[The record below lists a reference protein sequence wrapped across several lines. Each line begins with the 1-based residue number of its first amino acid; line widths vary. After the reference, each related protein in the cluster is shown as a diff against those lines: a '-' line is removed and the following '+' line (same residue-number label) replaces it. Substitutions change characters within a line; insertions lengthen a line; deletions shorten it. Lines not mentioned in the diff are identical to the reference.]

1 MSGTDDAAE
10 REALLGKLTLR
21 EKVRLLTGATTW
33 RTRAEPALG
42 LREMV
47 LSDGPAGVRGQSWDE
62 RDPALL
68 LPSASALGALW
79 DEERVE
85 RLGGLLAAEA
95 RRKGVDVV
103 LAPTLNLHRTPL
115 GGRHFECF
123 SEDPELT
130 GRTGAAL
137 VRGIQA
143 HGVAATAKHYVAN
156 DCETDR
162 LTVDVRVSER
172 VLREV
177 YLAPFEAAVEA
188 GVRVVMAGYN
198 GVNGA
203 TMTAS
208 PLLDD
213 PLKSEWGFTG
223 VVVSDWGAV
232 RCAEPAARAA
242 LDLVMPGPEGVW
254 GEALVRAVEE
264 GRVSREAVDDKVRR
278 LLGLAAACGAL
289 GEPGAPPARERVP
302 GAVSKQEVESPC
314 ASPVSAS
321 ASETSCAPP
330 VPEPV
335 PDGRSGLPGGPSV
348 SGPALGPDSS
358 CASPV
363 PVSAPG
369 GRSEF
374 SGAPSGSVPA
384 SASETSCAPPVPEP
398 VPDGRSGL
406 PGGPSVSG
414 PALGPDSSSAS
425 PVPVS
430 APGGRSEFSGA
441 PSVSVPAS
449 ERRAEAVCAA
459 SVSEP
464 ESPCVP
470 GVPMGTP
477 SGLGGDEARRLLRET
492 VAASAVLLCNRGVL
506 PLDPSRLR
514 TVAVIGAHAA
524 LPRTQGGG
532 SAGVFPERVVTP
544 LDGIRAALG
553 EGVRVVHVPGPAT
566 GAPAHPLT
574 PDLCTDPVTG
584 DPGVRLRVLDAA
596 SRELFSGHRLGGR
609 QLEPPLPPGA
619 HTVEIETLLLPAT
632 SGRWTLGVGGF
643 GRLSI
648 TVDQR
653 VLLEGEFGRTT
664 DDPAVVHVNPPVHG
678 ASVHLTA
685 GRAARMLARRELAP
699 GTGRATVVTAAP
711 PRPDDGPALAEAVRA
726 ARDADAAIVVVGTT
740 EDDESEGCDRTDL
753 GLGGLQ
759 DDLVHAVTAAAPH
772 TVVVVNSGGPVELP
786 WRARAGAVLLTWFP
800 GQEGGAG
807 LADVLFGRAEPGGRL
822 PTTWPATLADAPV
835 TRTRPE
841 DGHLDYTEGLHIGYR
856 AWARHD
862 REPAYWFG
870 HGLGF
875 TTWAYEGLRVP
886 DDIVAGEPFTVRVD
900 VRNTGPRRGRE
911 VVQVYLAGPP
921 GPPDRPVRLL
931 AGYAAVG
938 AGPGESVS
946 VPVLIPPRALRHW
959 DEDEHAWRIRPGA
972 YRVLAGSSAGTLP
985 LTATALVRAVG

>member
-1 MSGTDDAAE
+1 MRPHLTEKTDDEAE
-10 REALLGKLTLR
+10 RERLLGKLTLR

-33 RTRAEPALG
+33 RTRAEPALE

-137 VRGIQA
+137 IRGIQA

-156 DCETDR
+156 DSETDR

-198 GVNGA
+198 GVNGT

-208 PLLDD
+208 SLLDE
-213 PLKSEWGFTG
+213 PLKGEWGFTG

-232 RCAEPAARAA
+232 RSGEPAARAA
-242 LDLVMPGPEGVW
+242 LDLAMPGPESAF
-254 GEALVRAVEE
+254 GEGLVRAVEE
-264 GRVSREAVDDKVRR
+264 GRVPRNAVDDKVRR
-278 LLGLAAACGAL
+278 LFGLAAACGAL
-289 GEPGAPPARERVP
+289 GEPPRDAPPATGRGEARALLR
-302 GAVSKQEVESPC
+302 GA
-314 ASPVSAS
+314 A
-321 ASETSCAPP
+321 
-330 VPEPV
+330 
-335 PDGRSGLPGGPSV
+335 
-348 SGPALGPDSS
+348 
-358 CASPV
+358 
-363 PVSAPG
+363 
-369 GRSEF
+369 
-374 SGAPSGSVPA
+374 
-384 SASETSCAPPVPEP
+384 
-398 VPDGRSGL
+398 
-406 PGGPSVSG
+406 
-414 PALGPDSSSAS
+414 
-425 PVPVS
+425 
-430 APGGRSEFSGA
+430 
-441 PSVSVPAS
+441 
-449 ERRAEAVCAA
+449 AA
-459 SVSEP
+459 STV
-464 ESPCVP
+464 
-470 GVPMGTP
+470 
-477 SGLGGDEARRLLRET
+477 LLR
-492 VAASAVLLCNRGVL
+492 NRGVL
-506 PLDPSRLR
+506 PLDPARLR

-524 LPRTQGGG
+524 LPRVQGGG

-544 LDGIRAALG
+544 LEGIRAALG
-553 EGVRVVHVPGPAT
+553 DGVRVVHVPGPSAD
-566 GAPAHPLT
+566 APAPPLT
-574 PDLCTDPVTG
+574 PDLCADPETG
-584 DPGVRLRVLDAA
+584 APGVRLRVLDAA
-596 SRELFSGHRLGGR
+596 GRELLSEHRLGGR

-619 HTVEIETLLLPAT
+619 HTVEIAALLLPGI

-648 TVDQR
+648 TVDER
-653 VLLEGEFGRTT
+653 VALKGEFGKET

-678 ASVHLTA
+678 APVLLTA
-685 GRAARMLARRELAP
+685 GHAVRVVARRELAP

-711 PRPDDGPALAEAVRA
+711 PPPDDGPALAGAVRA

-740 EDDESEGCDRTDL
+740 EHGESEGYDRTDL
-753 GLGGLQ
+753 GLGGRQ
-759 DDLVHAVTAAAPH
+759 DELVRAVTAAEPR

-786 WRARAGAVLLTWFP
+786 WRAAAGAVLLTWFP
-800 GQEGGAG
+800 GQEGGSG

-822 PTTWPATLADAPV
+822 PTTWSAALADAPV

-875 TTWAYEGLRVP
+875 TTWAYEGLGVSG
-886 DDIVAGEPFTVRVD
+886 DIVADEPFTVRVD

-921 GPPDRPVRLL
+921 GPPDRPERWL
-931 AGYAAVG
+931 AGYAAVS
-938 AGPGESVS
+938 AEPGERATASVR
-946 VPVLIPPRALRHW
+946 IPPRALRHW
-959 DEDEHAWRIRPGA
+959 AEDEHAWRTRPGA
-972 YRVLAGSSAGTLP
+972 YRVLAGSSAGALP
-985 LTATALVRAVG
+985 LTATALVRAPG

>member
-79 DEERVE
+79 DEGMVE

-123 SEDPELT
+123 SEDPWLT

-156 DCETDR
+156 DSETDR

-198 GVNGA
+198 GVDGA

-208 PLLDD
+208 PLLAE
-213 PLKSEWGFTG
+213 PLKGEWGFEG

-232 RCAEPAARAA
+232 RNGEESARAA
-242 LDLVMPGPEGVW
+242 LDLAMPGPESAW
-254 GEALVRAVEE
+254 GEALERAVEE
-264 GRVSREAVDDKVRR
+264 GRVPREVVDEKVRR
-278 LLGLAAACGAL
+278 LLALAAVCGAL
-289 GEPGAPPARERVP
+289 GEPGVAPGAPSAAERAPEREREP
-302 GAVSKQEVESPC
+302 QPERERELWPEPEPLPQPSGVSV
-314 ASPVSAS
+314 APVSVSDSRAQ
-321 ASETSCAPP
+321 TSLVPAAADPRRHPQPELPCVP
-330 VPEPV
+330 VMSSSDPQPQPEPH
-335 PDGRSGLPGGPSV
+335 PQPPGGPATRES
-348 SGPALGPDSS
+348 
-358 CASPV
+358 
-363 PVSAPG
+363 
-369 GRSEF
+369 RSEARTQ
-374 SGAPSGSVPA
+374 APCGPPMHDVPA
-384 SASETSCAPPVPEP
+384 A
-398 VPDGRSGL
+398 
-406 PGGPSVSG
+406 
-414 PALGPDSSSAS
+414 
-425 PVPVS
+425 
-430 APGGRSEFSGA
+430 
-441 PSVSVPAS
+441 
-449 ERRAEAVCAA
+449 ERRAGPPRVPAAAKPAPERAGREEAHA
-459 SVSEP
+459 
-464 ESPCVP
+464 
-470 GVPMGTP
+470 
-477 SGLGGDEARRLLRET
+477 LLREA
-492 VAASAVLLCNRGVL
+492 VAASTVLLCNRGVL
-506 PLDPSRLR
+506 PLDPARLR
-514 TVAVIGAHAA
+514 TVAVIGQHAVR
-524 LPRTQGGG
+524 PRTQGGG

-544 LDGIRAALG
+544 LDGIRDALG
-553 EGVRVVHVPGPAT
+553 DGVRVVHVPGPST
-566 GAPAHPLT
+566 GAPAAPLA
-574 PDLCTDPVTG
+574 PELCTDPVTG
-584 DPGVRLRVLDAA
+584 EPGVRLRVLDPEG
-596 SRELFSGHRLGGR
+596 RELFTEHRLGGR

-619 HTVEIETLLLPAT
+619 HTVEIAALLLPRT
-632 SGRWTLGVGGF
+632 SGPWTLGVGGF
-643 GRLSI
+643 GRLSVA
-648 TVDQR
+648 VDQR
-653 VLLEGEFGRTT
+653 VLLQGEFDKQT
-664 DDPAVVHVNPPVHG
+664 DDPAVVHVNPPVHD
-678 ASVHLTA
+678 ATVHLTA
-685 GRAARMLARRELAP
+685 GRVVSVVARRELAP

-711 PRPDDGPALAEAVRA
+711 PHPEDGPALAEAVRA

-740 EDDESEGCDRTDL
+740 EHGESEGCDRTDL
-753 GLGGLQ
+753 GLGGRQ
-759 DDLVHAVTAAAPH
+759 DELVHAVTAAAPN

-800 GQEGGAG
+800 GQEGGAA

-822 PTTWPATLADAPV
+822 PTTWPAALADAPV

-841 DGHLDYTEGLHIGYR
+841 NGHLDYGEGLHIGYR

-875 TTWAYEGLRVP
+875 TTWAYDGLNVP
-886 DDIVAGEPFTVRVD
+886 DDIVAGESFTVRVT

-921 GPPDRPVRLL
+921 GPPDRPERWL
-931 AGYAAVG
+931 AGYAAVT
-938 AGPGESVS
+938 AEPGERETVD
-946 VPVLIPPRALRHW
+946 VRIPARALRHW
-959 DEDEHAWRIRPGA
+959 AEDAHAWRTRPGP
-972 YRVLAGSSAGTLP
+972 YRVLAGSSAGALP
-985 LTATALVRAVG
+985 LTATASVRAAR

>member
-1 MSGTDDAAE
+1 MRRHLTEKADDEVE
-10 REALLGKLTLR
+10 RERLLGKLTLR

-33 RTRAEPALG
+33 RTAAEPALG

-62 RDPALL
+62 RDTALL

-130 GRTGAAL
+130 ARTGAAF

-143 HGVAATAKHYVAN
+143 RGVAATAKHYVAN
-156 DCETDR
+156 DSETDR

-198 GVNGA
+198 GVDGT

-208 PLLDD
+208 SLLDE
-213 PLKSEWGFTG
+213 PLKGEWGFAG

-232 RCAEPAARAA
+232 RSGEPAARAA
-242 LDLVMPGPEGVW
+242 LDLTMPGPESAW
-254 GEALVRAVEE
+254 GEELVRAVEE
-264 GRVSREAVDDKVRR
+264 GRVPRDAVDDKVRR
-278 LLGLAAACGAL
+278 LLGLATACGAL
-289 GEPGAPPARERVP
+289 GEPPEDAPPA
-302 GAVSKQEVESPC
+302 
-314 ASPVSAS
+314 
-321 ASETSCAPP
+321 T
-330 VPEPV
+330 
-335 PDGRSGLPGGPSV
+335 
-348 SGPALGPDSS
+348 
-358 CASPV
+358 
-363 PVSAPG
+363 
-369 GRSEF
+369 GRSEAHALLR
-374 SGAPSGSVPA
+374 GAA
-384 SASETSCAPPVPEP
+384 
-398 VPDGRSGL
+398 
-406 PGGPSVSG
+406 
-414 PALGPDSSSAS
+414 
-425 PVPVS
+425 
-430 APGGRSEFSGA
+430 
-441 PSVSVPAS
+441 
-449 ERRAEAVCAA
+449 AA
-459 SVSEP
+459 S
-464 ESPCVP
+464 
-470 GVPMGTP
+470 T
-477 SGLGGDEARRLLRET
+477 
-492 VAASAVLLCNRGVL
+492 VLLSNRGVL
-506 PLDPSRLR
+506 PLDPARLR

-524 LPRTQGGG
+524 LPRVQGGG
-532 SAGVFPERVVTP
+532 SAGVFPGRVVTP
-544 LDGIRAALG
+544 LEGIRAALG
-553 EGVRVVHVPGPAT
+553 GGVRVVHVPGPSA
-566 GAPAHPLT
+566 GAPAAPLT
-574 PDLCTDPVTG
+574 PDLCADPVTG

-596 SRELFSGHRLGGR
+596 GRERLSEHRLGGR

-619 HTVEIETLLLPAT
+619 HTVEIAALLLPGV
-632 SGRWTLGVGGF
+632 SGLWTLGVGGF

-648 TVDQR
+648 TVDER
-653 VLLEGEFGRTT
+653 VALKGEFGKET

-678 ASVHLTA
+678 TAVRLTA
-685 GRAARMLARRELAP
+685 GRAARVVARRELAP
-699 GTGRATVVTAAP
+699 DTGRATVVTAAP
-711 PRPDDGPALAEAVRA
+711 PPPDDGTALADAVRA
-726 ARDADAAIVVVGTT
+726 ARDADATIVVVGTT
-740 EDDESEGCDRTDL
+740 EDSESEGRDRTDL
-753 GLGGLQ
+753 GLGGHQ
-759 DDLVHAVTAAAPH
+759 DELVRAVTAAEPR

-786 WRARAGAVLLTWFP
+786 WRAAAGAVLLTWFP

-841 DGHLDYTEGLHIGYR
+841 DGLLDYTEGLHIGYR

-862 REPAYWFG
+862 RAPAYWFG

-875 TTWAYEGLRVP
+875 TTWAYEGLGVP
-886 DDIVAGEPFTVRVD
+886 DDIVAGEPFTVRVE

-921 GPPDRPVRLL
+921 GPPDRPERWL
-931 AGYAAVG
+931 AGYAAVS
-938 AGPGESVS
+938 AEPGERATVS
-946 VPVLIPPRALRHW
+946 VRIPPRALRHW
-959 DEDEHAWRIRPGA
+959 AEDEHAWRTRPGA
-972 YRVLAGSSAGTLP
+972 YRVLAGRSAGALP
-985 LTATALVRAVG
+985 LTATALVRAPG

>member
-1 MSGTDDAAE
+1 MRPHLTEKTDDEAE
-10 REALLGKLTLR
+10 RERLLGKLTLR
-21 EKVRLLTGATTW
+21 QKVRLLTGATTW
-33 RTRAEPALG
+33 RTRAEPALE

-137 VRGIQA
+137 IRGIQA

-156 DCETDR
+156 DSETDR
-162 LTVDVRVSER
+162 LTVDVRVCER

-177 YLAPFEAAVEA
+177 YLTPFEAAVEA

-198 GVNGA
+198 GVNGT

-208 PLLDD
+208 SLLHE
-213 PLKSEWGFTG
+213 PLKGEWGFTG

-232 RCAEPAARAA
+232 RYGEPAARAA
-242 LDLVMPGPEGVW
+242 LDLAMPGPESAF
-254 GEALVRAVEE
+254 GEELVRAVEE
-264 GRVSREAVDDKVRR
+264 GRVPRNAVDDKVRR

-289 GEPGAPPARERVP
+289 GEPPRDAPPA
-302 GAVSKQEVESPC
+302 
-314 ASPVSAS
+314 
-321 ASETSCAPP
+321 T
-330 VPEPV
+330 
-335 PDGRSGLPGGPSV
+335 GRG
-348 SGPALGPDSS
+348 
-358 CASPV
+358 
-363 PVSAPG
+363 
-369 GRSEF
+369 
-374 SGAPSGSVPA
+374 
-384 SASETSCAPPVPEP
+384 
-398 VPDGRSGL
+398 
-406 PGGPSVSG
+406 
-414 PALGPDSSSAS
+414 
-425 PVPVS
+425 
-430 APGGRSEFSGA
+430 
-441 PSVSVPAS
+441 
-449 ERRAEAVCAA
+449 
-459 SVSEP
+459 
-464 ESPCVP
+464 
-470 GVPMGTP
+470 
-477 SGLGGDEARRLLRET
+477 EARALLRGA
-492 VAASAVLLCNRGVL
+492 VAASTVLLRNRGVL
-506 PLDPSRLR
+506 PLDPAGLR

-524 LPRTQGGG
+524 LPRVQGGG

-544 LDGIRAALG
+544 LEGIRAALG
-553 EGVRVVHVPGPAT
+553 DGVRVVHVPGPSAD
-566 GAPAHPLT
+566 APAPPLA
-574 PDLCTDPVTG
+574 PDLCADPETG
-584 DPGVRLRVLDAA
+584 DPGVRLRVLDVAG
-596 SRELFSGHRLGGR
+596 RELLSEHRLGGR

-619 HTVEIETLLLPAT
+619 HTVEIAALLLPGM

-648 TVDQR
+648 TVDER
-653 VLLEGEFGRTT
+653 VLLKGEFGKET

-678 ASVHLTA
+678 APVRLTA
-685 GRAARMLARRELAP
+685 GRAVRVVARRELAP

-711 PRPDDGPALAEAVRA
+711 PPPDDGPALAGAVRA

-740 EDDESEGCDRTDL
+740 EHGESEGYDRTDL
-753 GLGGLQ
+753 GLGGRQ
-759 DDLVHAVTAAAPH
+759 DELVRAVTAAEPR

-786 WRARAGAVLLTWFP
+786 WRAAAGAVLLTWFP

-875 TTWAYEGLRVP
+875 TTWAYEGLDVP
-886 DDIVAGEPFTVRVD
+886 DDIVAGEPFTVRVE

-921 GPPDRPVRLL
+921 GPPDRPERWL
-931 AGYAAVG
+931 AGYAAVS
-938 AGPGESVS
+938 AEPGERATASVR
-946 VPVLIPPRALRHW
+946 IPPRALRHW
-959 DEDEHAWRIRPGA
+959 AEDEHAWRTRLGA
-972 YRVLAGSSAGTLP
+972 YRVLAGSSAGALP
-985 LTATALVRAVG
+985 LTATALVRPPG